1 MPSANPKQTP
11 ASSAP
16 DLYASFGFYIAGEWR
31 RPANLRWLEVIDPA
45 TEAAVGR
52 IPCAGKAELAD
63 AVQDATDAFELW
75 RKVHP
80 WERSAVLRRT
90 AEWLRNKVDDC
101 ALTLSQEQGKP
112 IAEAKREF
120 GMAAD
125 HFEWAAEEAKRI
137 YGQII
142 QSRPSGS
149 VSHVRH
155 EPIGVV
161 AAFTPW
167 NFPALQ
173 VASKV
178 AYAVAA
184 GCTVVIKPSEET
196 PGAAMKIVQALHESG
211 LPAGVVNLVVGDPAE
226 ISTFLLAEPAVKAM
240 SFTGSTAVGK
250 TLMGQA
256 AKGLKRVTLELGGH
270 APLIVLADADPRV
283 AAEKAAMIKF
293 RNAGQACVSP
303 SRFYVHESIASAFA
317 DHLVAYAKKLVVGPG
332 IDAATTMGPMA
343 NERRVKAAT
352 ELVDDAVRKGAKV
365 LVGGRSAGGTGYYF
379 LPTVLTG
386 VTQDSRIM
394 NEEPFAPIA
403 PITTFTDEAEV
414 VGWANRLPY
423 GLAAYVFSGST
434 TAATRVAG
442 LLEAG
447 MVGVNNFALA
457 MAETPFG
464 GVKESGFGRE
474 GGPSALSEFLVPKLI
489 KIEEPS

>member
-63 AVQDATDAFELW
+63 AVQAATDAFELW

-226 ISTFLLAEPAVKAM
+226 ISTFLLAEPRGQGNVVHRFDGGRQN
-240 SFTGSTAVGK
+240 SDGTGGE
-250 TLMGQA
+250 GPQA
-256 AKGLKRVTLELGGH
+256 GDAGTRRAR
-270 APLIVLADADPRV
+270 APDRARRCRSARPRPRR
-283 AAEKAAMIKF
+283 AAMIKF

-303 SRFYVHESIASAFA
+303 SRFYVQR
-317 DHLVAYAKKLVVGPG
+317 
-332 IDAATTMGPMA
+332 IDRVRVRRPP
-343 NERRVKAAT
+343 RRVRGKSLWSARALT
-352 ELVDDAVRKGAKV
+352 PQLRWDRWRTSAGSRRRRSWLTMPYAR
-365 LVGGRSAGGTGYYF
+365 GRRYLSAGG
-379 LPTVLTG
+379 P
-386 VTQDSRIM
+386 Q
-394 NEEPFAPIA
+394 EEPVTISC
-403 PITTFTDEAEV
+403 
-414 VGWANRLPY
+414 R
-423 GLAAYVFSGST
+423 
-434 TAATRVAG
+434 RC
-442 LLEAG
+442 
-447 MVGVNNFALA
+447 
-457 MAETPFG
+457 
-464 GVKESGFGRE
+464 
-474 GGPSALSEFLVPKLI
+474 
-489 KIEEPS
+489 